1 MTTFAKGSNLVLT
14 FDWSVFLGFLWPLL
28 PVASRGRVLLKFDL
42 NSRPHLVEWRRVLRF
57 LVLLLDDWLC
67 LCQNLCKL
75 YCLYDGYD
83 YLRLH
88 RAVGFL
94 SLSGF
99 AVQMVDCFMKLQR
112 MSYWYCTGCY
122 CYFFLLGLVDFTL
135 LTSFRFVF
143 LVFVHHT
150 SIGNI
155 CVFSFF

>member
-1 MTTFAKGSNLVLT
+1 M
-14 FDWSVFLGFLWPLL
+14 L

-94 SLSGF
+94 SLSDF
-99 AVQMVDCFMKLQR
+99 IVQMVDCFLKLQP
-112 MSYWYCTGCY
+112 MFFWYCIGWY
-122 CYFFLLGLVDFTL
+122 CYLFSSWFSRLNFTEK
-135 LTSFRFVF
+135 FRVCFCSPYFIWGYLFMYVY
-143 LVFVHHT
+143 
-150 SIGNI
+150 I
-155 CVFSFF
+155 CVIYIYIYIYFLAFLYWWY